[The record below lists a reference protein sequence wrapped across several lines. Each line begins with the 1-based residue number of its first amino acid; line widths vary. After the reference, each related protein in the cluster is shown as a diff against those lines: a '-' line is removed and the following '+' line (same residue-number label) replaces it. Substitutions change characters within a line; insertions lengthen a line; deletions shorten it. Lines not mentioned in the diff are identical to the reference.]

1 VGAVRLSDLTL
12 VILVF
17 ACVGCSR
24 PYGPGERLTIQEDP
38 SVSYEASVT
47 PRGTDRLLLV
57 LHLKTEQVE
66 RTLEPAVVPAVC
78 PDLRR

>member
-1 VGAVRLSDLTL
+1 
-12 VILVF
+12 
-17 ACVGCSR
+17 
-24 PYGPGERLTIQEDP
+24 LTIQEDP

-47 PRGTDRLLLV
+47 PRGTDRLSLV